1 MTKTKAKAKKYKT
14 RAAKRRAECRAK
26 GLPLPPPR
34 TVFLAPTAMVLLSA
48 KEKRVYTKKYKWSM
62 AMQLFKIGREWKQ
75 VLEEYVEFPLAHL
88 DRKLYRN
95 WGSIRDKL
103 SINRDQL
110 DDMEGE
116 QDDRAALLVK
126 HVADEANGN

>member
-1 MTKTKAKAKKYKT
+1 MAKIKAKAKKYKT

-34 TVFLAPTAMVLLSA
+34 TVFLAPRLMVLLTA
-48 KEKRVYTKKYKWSM
+48 KEKRVYTKKYKWTM
-62 AMQLFKIGREWKQ
+62 AMQSFKVDRTWKE
-75 VLEEYVEFPLAHL
+75 VLKEYAEFPLAYL
-88 DRKLYRN
+88 DREKYVN

-126 HVADEANGN
+126 HLADEASDN